1 MENESCSLT
10 SRELGCCASLWILQS
25 MALYYN
31 YLERALPLCIVMC
44 ASCAFSEIALPG
56 WTVDLLSFGRRTKTL
71 EYGSCPTQLRYHL
84 DTLTIVAATADRA
97 IKGVRCIRQ
106 FPLGGTGG
114 NSRISTF
121 QFLASHRL
129 SLITIYYELTRRPKT
144 QAYVM
149 TISAHA
155 AVYRVGFG
163 PWVRLHP
170 ALLSTTKMTRL

>member
-1 MENESCSLT
+1 MKAARSPHANSVAAQVFGYCSRRRYIIIIL
-10 SRELGCCASLWILQS
+10 SELSHC
-25 MALYYN
+25 ALYCVRPAPSQKSHS
-31 YLERALPLCIVMC
+31 RAGHLPSL
-44 ASCAFSEIALPG
+44 
-56 WTVDLLSFGRRTKTL
+56 GRRTKTL